1 MKTYYTPNNNTLE
14 YQLLTPKTRK
24 PRQKMVIIDLEEH
37 KRSRSSHERLG
48 ARTTYGGR
56 NRCYL
61 LLKEKF

>member
-14 YQLLTPKTRK
+14 YQLVTPKTRK

-48 ARTTYGGR
+48 ARTTYGGTQ
-56 NRCYL
+56 
-61 LLKEKF
+61 